1 MLLMHDV
8 AAYYA
13 SVVIDDDGA
22 VATFADRAYHSL
34 RHAVR
39 IVGIAEL
46 EEQLLLLVVAD
57 DTLVRNGAP
66 EVLVLVDIDHT
77 RNRLDTH
84 ACKGLLH
91 VALESLC
98 LVVIDTVARGCLYQQ
113 VTVEHFLDRDD
124 ITVVQR

>member
-1 MLLMHDV
+1 M
-8 AAYYA
+8 
-13 SVVIDDDGA
+13 
-22 VATFADRAYHSL
+22 
-34 RHAVR
+34 R

-77 RNRLDTH
+77 RNRLNTH
-84 ACKGLLH
+84 ACKSLLH
-91 VALESLC
+91 VAFESLC
-98 LVVIDTVARGCLYQQ
+98 LVVIDAVARGCLYQQ